1 MANDILKALPELVEA
16 GLISTQKA
24 EDIRLYYE
32 AKKQPAQNRLLV
44 IFSILG
50 AILVGLGIILII
62 AHNWDDLSRTI
73 KSVFAFIPLLIGQA
87 ACAYVILRKPENT
100 AWKEGAS
107 AFLIFGVGASISL
120 ISQIYNIEGDLGG
133 FMLLWMLLIAP
144 LMYLMK
150 SSISSLLFLAG
161 ITYYATIVGYDQY
174 PSENAWPYWGLLLV
188 GLPYYLNLIKTQ
200 PEGNFTRFHH
210 WLYPLSLTICLGIW
224 SDGLEE
230 WMLPA
235 YIAMFGCLY
244 IIGNL
249 PYFKSLKGINNG
261 YLIIG
266 ALGSMSLLITLS
278 FDWFWEDLSRM
289 TEGLGY
295 FYTVQEFWL
304 LAALSVFG
312 LGLLLWSKRR
322 GNWREIRPLEI
333 VFLLVLLVFLLG
345 FQAPLASRILIS
357 IIILGTGLFTI
368 LEGARKDHLGILN
381 YGLLII
387 TSLIVARFFDQEI
400 SFVIRG
406 IMFVVVG
413 ISFFTA
419 NYLMIKKRK
428 QDAV

>member
-1 MANDILKALPELVEA
+1 MANDIQKALPELVEA
-16 GLISTQKA
+16 GFINAQTA
-24 EDIRLYYE
+24 DDIRQYYE

-44 IFSILG
+44 VFSILG

-73 KSVFAFIPLLIGQA
+73 KSIIAFIPLLVGQA
-87 ACAYVILRKPENT
+87 ACAYVILRKADNT
-100 AWKEGAS
+100 AWKEGAA

-144 LMYLMK
+144 LMYLLR
-150 SSISSLLFLAG
+150 SSISSLLFIAG
-161 ITYYATIVGYDQY
+161 ITYYACIVGYDHY

-188 GLPYYLNLIKTQ
+188 ALPYYFQLIKNQ

-210 WLYPLSLTICLGIW
+210 WFFPLSLTICLGIW
-224 SDGLEE
+224 SDGQEE

-235 YIAMFGCLY
+235 YIAMFGVFY

-249 PYFKSLKGINNG
+249 KYFKSRKAIDNG

-266 ALGSMSLLITLS
+266 ALGSMSLLLTLS
-278 FDWFWEDLSRM
+278 FDWFWEDLAGDSM
-289 TEGLGY
+289 SIL
-295 FYTVQEFWL
+295 FDQQEFWL
-304 LAALSVFG
+304 LAALSLVG
-312 LGLLLWSKRR
+312 IGLLVWQKRSSD
-322 GNWREIRPLEI
+322 WREIRPLEI
-333 VFLLVLLVFLLG
+333 VFLFVTAVFLLG
-345 FQAPLASRILIS
+345 FQAPMVSRVLIS
-357 IIILGTGLFTI
+357 LIIFSTGLFTI

-381 YGLLII
+381 YGLMII
-387 TSLIVARFFDQEI
+387 TALIVSRFFDQEI

-413 ISFFTA
+413 LSFFTA
-419 NYLMIKKRK
+419 NYLMIKKRNK
-428 QDAV
+428 DVA